1 VNLSRHLYLVFAL
14 GVLLPGLLLAYLSVR
29 TVKDEGLLVEKSLE
43 GANLAFAEALDRHV
57 ERAFRTQFE
66 RAQSHL
72 RLWTTSKSP
81 DSLAFLAS
89 GLLEVPIIQSLV
101 VVRNG
106 KQVLPPPNLVAAAST
121 EDRAEAQPIQ
131 AAPEGELSPRAQETM
146 AAIRLAYKQ
155 GRDDEAVRGIRYLL
169 GLPDSA
175 LQSAGGLDMR
185 FGFRL
190 LELKCLARANRIDEA
205 ALRVRSYVVDLLGEP
220 ADMTPQRRVFY
231 LDEAIGTV
239 TSLENLSPEMRDWLF
254 RLHQRLGRYLAN
266 AEYVADHWPDPIREA
281 YSLPPDDTAGL
292 SIGYADGRSYWVVGY
307 PWLDQE
313 TRIVARLNESV
324 LVEAIQN
331 DFLASNKAV
340 TREIEFRI
348 VDFRDRTVFAS
359 DTLPDRAVA
368 LERPVG
374 KQFPRWR
381 LLVFKKQDSEMTA
394 LGRRRTALQWLLLL
408 FSFGGLIMGS
418 AAVVVAVRH
427 ERRNVRIKTNFLS
440 AVSHE
445 LKTPLTAIRMFSE
458 LLESGRQKEEEK
470 RIRYARLIGEEAR
483 RLQGMI
489 EGILSLGR
497 MEEGKARL
505 QFDTVK
511 PAEVVREVAAL
522 MAGAFTKAEITL
534 VVHVDESLLLNAD
547 RDALRSVVQNLLEN
561 ALKYSEGGT
570 EVTLKLERVP
580 QGVALSVKDQGIGIA
595 KEDQHRIFE
604 TFWRAGDEMTRRTRG
619 SGLGL
624 AIVKQI
630 ADAHKAR
637 IEVQSQP
644 GQGTLMTLIFPYE
657 GMGDA

>member
-1 VNLSRHLYLVFAL
+1 
-14 GVLLPGLLLAYLSVR
+14 
-29 TVKDEGLLVEKSLE
+29 
-43 GANLAFAEALDRHV
+43 
-57 ERAFRTQFE
+57 
-66 RAQSHL
+66 
-72 RLWTTSKSP
+72 
-81 DSLAFLAS
+81 
-89 GLLEVPIIQSLV
+89 
-101 VVRNG
+101 
-106 KQVLPPPNLVAAAST
+106 
-121 EDRAEAQPIQ
+121 
-131 AAPEGELSPRAQETM
+131 
-146 AAIRLAYKQ
+146 
-155 GRDDEAVRGIRYLL
+155 
-169 GLPDSA
+169 
-175 LQSAGGLDMR
+175 
-185 FGFRL
+185 
-190 LELKCLARANRIDEA
+190 
-205 ALRVRSYVVDLLGEP
+205 
-220 ADMTPQRRVFY
+220 
-231 LDEAIGTV
+231 
-239 TSLENLSPEMRDWLF
+239 
-254 RLHQRLGRYLAN
+254 
-266 AEYVADHWPDPIREA
+266 
-281 YSLPPDDTAGL
+281 
-292 SIGYADGRSYWVVGY
+292 
-307 PWLDQE
+307 
-313 TRIVARLNESV
+313 
-324 LVEAIQN
+324 
-331 DFLASNKAV
+331 
-340 TREIEFRI
+340 
-348 VDFRDRTVFAS
+348 
-359 DTLPDRAVA
+359 
-368 LERPVG
+368 
-374 KQFPRWR
+374 
-381 LLVFKKQDSEMTA
+381 
-394 LGRRRTALQWLLLL
+394 
-408 FSFGGLIMGS
+408 
-418 AAVVVAVRH
+418 
-427 ERRNVRIKTNFLS
+427 
-440 AVSHE
+440 VSHE

-534 VVHVDESLLLNAD
+534 VVHVDENVLIHAD

-570 EVTLKLERVP
+570 VVTLKLERVS

>member
-1 VNLSRHLYLVFAL
+1 M
-14 GVLLPGLLLAYLSVR
+14 LLPGLLLAYLSVR

-43 GANLAFAEALDRHV
+43 GANLAFAEALDRHI

-66 RAQSHL
+66 RAQNHL

-89 GLLEVPIIQSLV
+89 GLLEVPVIQSLV
-101 VVRNG
+101 VIREG
-106 KQVLPPPNLVAAAST
+106 RQVLPPPLTATQTDTLA
-121 EDRAEAQPIQ
+121 DP
-131 AAPEGELSPRAQETM
+131 GPRAQEVM
-146 AAIRLAYKQ
+146 AAIRLAYRQ
-155 GRDDEAVRGIRYLL
+155 GRDDEALRGIRSLL
-169 GLPDSA
+169 SMPDTV
-175 LQSAGGLDMR
+175 LQSPAGLDLR

-190 LELKCLARANRIDEA
+190 LELKCLARSNRLDEA
-205 ALRVRSYVVDLLGEP
+205 VQRIRAYVVDLLGEP
-220 ADMTPQRRVFY
+220 ANLTPQRRVFY
-231 LDEAIGTV
+231 LDEAIATV
-239 TSLENLSPEMRDWLF
+239 TSLENLPADMRDWLF

-281 YSLPPDDTAGL
+281 YSLPPDDTSGL
-292 SIGYADGRSYWVVGY
+292 NIGYADGRPYWVIGY

-313 TRIVARLNESV
+313 TRIVARLNENI
-324 LVEAIQN
+324 LVESLQN
-331 DFLASNKAV
+331 DFLAGNKAV
-340 TREIEFRI
+340 AREIEFRI
-348 VDFRDRTVFAS
+348 VDARDRTVFAS

-368 LERPVG
+368 LERSVG
-374 KQFPRWR
+374 RQFPRWR
-381 LLVFKKQDSEMTA
+381 LLVFKKQDSEMA
-394 LGRRRTALQWLLLL
+394 SLGRRRTALQWLLLL
-408 FSFGGLIMGS
+408 FSCGGLILGS

-427 ERRNVRIKTNFLS
+427 ERRNMRVKTNFLS

-497 MEEGKARL
+497 MEEGKAHL
-505 QFDTVK
+505 QFDTLK

-534 VVHVDESLLLNAD
+534 LIDVDESLLLQAD
-547 RDALRSVVQNLLEN
+547 RDAFRSVVQNLLEN
-561 ALKYSEGGT
+561 ALKYSEAGT
-570 EVTLKLERVP
+570 QVEIRLKRVA
-580 QGVALSVKDQGIGIA
+580 QGIALSVKDQGIGIA
-595 KEDQHRIFE
+595 KEDQPRIFE

-644 GQGTLMTLIFPYE
+644 GQGTCMTLVFPAE
-657 GMGDA
+657 GMNDA